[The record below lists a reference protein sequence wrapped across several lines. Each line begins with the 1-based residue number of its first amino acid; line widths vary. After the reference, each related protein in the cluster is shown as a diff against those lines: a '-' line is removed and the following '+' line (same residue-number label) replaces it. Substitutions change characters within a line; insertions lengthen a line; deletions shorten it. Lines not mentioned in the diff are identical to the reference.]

1 MKNNFLTHIGLLLL
15 IGSLINCKII
25 KTQKKDEPNCT
36 KLINRKIYSVLEND
50 FKLTKLEIN
59 NINRLIFNVYFDNT
73 GKIDSLNFIK
83 YKLDE
88 KGISEAVINDK
99 LKRIS
104 FKCIYKNYYLGSI
117 KPTHYTFIFN
127 PKIAY

>member
-1 MKNNFLTHIGLLLL
+1 MKNTFLTYTSLFLL
-15 IGSLINCKII
+15 IAILINCKVV
-25 KTQKKDEPNCT
+25 KNQKNDEPNCT
-36 KLINRKIYSVLEND
+36 KLINRKIFSVLEND

-59 NINRLIFNVYFDNT
+59 NINRLIFNVYLDKT

-88 KGISEAVINDK
+88 KGISESEIKEK
-99 LKRIS
+99 LKGIS
-104 FKCIYKNYYLGSI
+104 FKCIYTNYYLGSI

-127 PKIAY
+127 PKMLE